1 MRILITI
8 NLCIFLLSC
17 GKINTSPEFFKPD
30 DKCYV
35 SVESSLSLNEKF
47 RELLKEALKDN
58 KGTYGVL
65 ARKRLGIEEP
75 VNEPVSLPWLPLYEP
90 VSALII
96 IIYLILQQT
105 KSTCLLHVGLV

>member
-35 SVESSLSLNEKF
+35 AVESSLSLNEKF
-47 RELLKEALKDN
+47 RELLNEALNYNKNEFEYSNLDN
-58 KGTYGVL
+58 SKNNNV
-65 ARKRLGIEEP
+65 IEEYSSKITY
-75 VNEPVSLPWLPLYEP
+75 SLG
-90 VSALII
+90 
-96 IIYLILQQT
+96 T
-105 KSTCLLHVGLV
+105 FSTTLK